1 MLLSMPASL
10 RTVLFRLHWALGLT
24 AGLVLALVGVTG
36 AMMSYEEAI
45 IDLANADRA
54 RIAVLDRPHLG
65 PEALVA
71 RLDAQRPGLKVN
83 ALTLSGDPAVAPHAR
98 FANAAKGSARPP
110 SVYLDPYDGTL
121 RGEIRGEATFATIRG
136 LHRWLL
142 LPGEGRGWG
151 RTITGAAAVALL
163 AFLATGLYLRWP
175 KVHAWRIWLKPSLR
189 RPGRPRYWSLHAV
202 VGTWLLPV
210 YAVIALTGLWWSYDA
225 YKSAAIWLLT
235 GKAPEERTIGGASE
249 ARLTRRAPEARADR
263 VPGRKGAE
271 KDQGSPPALDKAW
284 SAFQAEEGAGAALAT
299 VTLPGPDAGRIRI
312 RWLADASDPPK
323 ARNESTF
330 DAATGARLS
339 VSRFSDKGLGQQ
351 IADSM
356 LEVHR
361 GRFFGGVFALVF
373 CLAALA
379 MPLLAITGLVLY
391 VLRRRAGA
399 ARESAGR
406 RPASGLV
413 APQSRSA
420 VAQPRP

>member
-1 MLLSMPASL
+1 MPVPL

-24 AGLVLALVGVTG
+24 AGLVLAVVGVTG

-45 IDLANADRA
+45 VDLANADRA

-71 RLDAQRPGLKVN
+71 RLGAQRPGLRVST
-83 ALTLSGDPAVAPHAR
+83 LTIAGDPAIVPRVR
-98 FANAAKGSARPP
+98 FADDTSGARPP

-175 KVHAWRIWLKPSLR
+175 KVHAWRIWLRPSLR

-202 VGTWLLPV
+202 AGTWLLPV
-210 YAVIALTGLWWSYDA
+210 YAVIALTGLWWSYEP
-225 YKSAAIWLLT
+225 YRSAATRLLT
-235 GKAPEERTIGGASE
+235 GKAPE
-249 ARLTRRAPEARADR
+249 ARADR
-263 VPGRKGAE
+263 AAGRKAGE
-271 KDQGSPPALDKAW
+271 RQGEASPVGSTENPLALDRAW
-284 SAFQAEEGAGAALAT
+284 AAFRAEEGASAALAT
-299 VTLPGPDAGRIRI
+299 VTLPGRDATRIRI
-312 RWLADASDPPK
+312 RWIAAASDAPK

-339 VSRFSDKGLGQQ
+339 RVRFSDEALGRQ
-351 IADSM
+351 IAESM

-373 CLAALA
+373 CLAALM

-399 ARESAGR
+399 ARRSAPRG
-406 RPASGLV
+406 PGLV
-413 APQSRSA
+413 AE
-420 VAQPRP
+420 PRP

>member
-1 MLLSMPASL
+1 MPLAMPLAMPVPL

-71 RLDAQRPGLKVN
+71 RLEAQRPGLKVN
-83 ALTLSGDPAVAPHAR
+83 ALTLSGDPAVAPRAR
-98 FANAAKGSARPP
+98 FANGARGDARPP
-110 SVYLDPYDGTL
+110 SVYLDPFDGTL

-163 AFLATGLYLRWP
+163 VFLATGLYLRWP
-175 KVHAWRIWLKPSLR
+175 KVHAWRIWLKPHLR
-189 RPGRPRYWSLHAV
+189 RPGRSRYWSLHAV

-225 YKSAAIWLLT
+225 YKSAATWLLT
-235 GKAPEERTIGGASE
+235 GKVPEERM
-249 ARLTRRAPEARADR
+249 TRKAPEARVDR

-271 KDQGSPPALDKAW
+271 KDQVSPPALDKAW
-284 SAFQAEEGAGAALAT
+284 AAFQAEEGAGAALAT
-299 VTLPGPDAGRIRI
+299 VTLPGPDAARIRI
-312 RWLADASDPPK
+312 RWLADPSAPPK

-379 MPLLAITGLVLY
+379 MPLLSITGLVLY

-399 ARESAGR
+399 ARESAAR

-413 APQSRSA
+413 APQNGSA
-420 VAQPRP
+420 IAEPRP